1 MFDRDNSGTIN
12 HNEIKWE
19 KIRVQTKI
27 KTTLTQKN
35 TMRSGN
41 GTKRKMREKKK
52 KTGTINHNEIKW
64 GKNKR
69 KDKNKTNS
77 GTRNHNEIE

>member
-1 MFDRDNSGTIN
+1 MTDDEIEEAFKMFDRDNSGTIN

-19 KIRVQTKI
+19 KIRVQTNI

-35 TMRSGN
+35 TMRLGN

-52 KTGTINHNEIKW
+52 NRHNQPQW
-64 GKNKR
+64 
-69 KDKNKTNS
+69 D
-77 GTRNHNEIE
+77 

>member
-1 MFDRDNSGTIN
+1 
-12 HNEIKWE
+12 
-19 KIRVQTKI
+19 
-27 KTTLTQKN
+27 
-35 TMRSGN
+35 MRSGN
-41 GTKRKMREKKK
+41 GTKRKMSEKK